1 MKVAKA
7 KFDAILGKL
16 LSTPPKP
23 VTPKRK
29 KTKRAKKVTDG

>member
-1 MKVAKA
+1 MRVEKT
-7 KFDAILGKL
+7 KFDAILAKL

-29 KTKRAKKVTDG
+29 KARRKKTSAQ